1 MYGRKGNM
9 GTCNSNSRSSASG
22 AGSANIKSQLVD
34 GIPDSQRKDFVY
46 QLRMYESVYD
56 VASKAG
62 NTDYINDF
70 KKYEYVSVNE
80 ALPKVEGTEKQI
92 SYAESLRQRAIRN
105 QIDSIIKMFGNS
117 NTRKQRVDQIIS
129 QQNRKAKVSSFND
142 IVNALLKEN
151 QNGAFYRLKNMK
163 TAREIIDN
171 FR

>member
-1 MYGRKGNM
+1 MYGRKENM
-9 GTCNSNSRSSASG
+9 GTCNSNSRASASG
-22 AGSANIKSQLVD
+22 AGSGNLKQQLVS
-34 GIPDSQRKDFVY
+34 GIPESEQKDFVY
-46 QLRMYESVYD
+46 QLRMNESQYD

-80 ALPKVEGTEKQI
+80 SLPNVEGTEKQI

-105 QIDSIIKMFGNS
+105 QIDGIIKMFGNS
-117 NTRKQRVDQIIS
+117 DTRKQRVDQMIS
-129 QQNRKAKVSSFND
+129 QQNGNTKFSSFND
-142 IVNALLKEN
+142 IVNVFLKEN
-151 QNGAFYRLKNMK
+151 PNGAFKRLKNMK